1 MKKGLFFILT
11 LVGFTAFAQTA
22 QSTQI
27 EVNKVKVPGV
37 SITISGY
44 DVDYIQQALT
54 FRFEKAAGLKGSNSK
69 GFRIYEA
76 QVFEDFG
83 SLKYDI
89 YTSIDKGTKQA
100 PIPTLNLLV
109 SKGNENFASPKD
121 DAELVQKM
129 KDFLNY
135 FANEYL
141 KEYEKMQK
149 IDQLTKEITDLDKAH
164 SSLAS
169 EIEKLKKDYTNLENK
184 IKEKEEEL
192 SKKQVDLEKSKI
204 ELEGLT

>member
-1 MKKGLFFILT
+1 MKKGLFFILM
-11 LVGFTAFAQTA
+11 LLGFTAFAQKA

-27 EVNKVKVPGV
+27 EVSKVKVPGV

-44 DVDYIQQALT
+44 EVDYIQQALA

-69 GFRIYEA
+69 GFRVYEA

-141 KEYEKMQK
+141 KEYGKLQK
-149 IDQLTKEITDLDKAH
+149 IDQLTKDIGALEKDH
-164 SSLAS
+164 SSLES
-169 EIEKLKKDYTNLENK
+169 EIGKLKKEMTNLENK
-184 IKEKEEEL
+184 IKEKEEEFA
-192 SKKQVDLEKSKI
+192 KKQA
-204 ELEGLT
+204 ELDRNRSELDSLK